1 MNRAFQSVLTLLA
14 ADVRLSRAHAEFT
27 EERKELCMQRP
38 EHEDYIFINE
48 MIRKKPF
55 YRKKWFGKLLW
66 TAFFAVLFGLISA

>member
-1 MNRAFQSVLTLLA
+1 
-14 ADVRLSRAHAEFT
+14 
-27 EERKELCMQRP
+27 MQRP

-66 TAFFAVLFGLISA
+66 TAFFAVLFGLISGVTFFAVQSLAGKLTGVGKRSCRGNFGHAA

>member
-1 MNRAFQSVLTLLA
+1 
-14 ADVRLSRAHAEFT
+14 
-27 EERKELCMQRP
+27 MQRP

-66 TAFFAVLFGLISA
+66 TAFFAVLFGLISGVSFFAVQSLAG